1 MTRDDIKNT
10 LAYMMFIFPEFK
22 VPNEKIVNYTLD
34 IWERALK
41 NRTEEEVKE
50 AIYQHYIT
58 SRWTPHLSDIIKI
71 LNKADRKGLPSA
83 NEMTSQ
89 AYEALVNRSHY
100 ESESPY
106 EGLDPLT
113 IEAIKT
119 YGGFEALSKD
129 GGSSYARKQFT
140 EHCEGILERFTD
152 ETVKSL
158 ASPTKPRDAAEEA
171 LEWLTKDLE
180 ERMRNEDS

>member
-1 MTRDDIKNT
+1 MTRDDVKNT
-10 LAYMMFIFPEFK
+10 LAYMMFIFPDFK

-50 AIYQHYIT
+50 AIYQHYIS

-71 LNKADRKGLPSA
+71 LNKTDRKGLPTAS
-83 NEMTSQ
+83 EMTTQ
-89 AYEALVNRSHY
+89 AYEALMNRSHY
-100 ESESPY
+100 NEENPFN
-106 EGLDPLT
+106 GLHPIIT
-113 IEAIKT
+113 EAIKT
-119 YGGFEALSKD
+119 YGGFDALSKD
-129 GGSSYARKQFT
+129 GSSSYARKQFS

-158 ASPTKPRDAAEEA
+158 SPPAKPRDAAEEA

-180 ERMRNEDS
+180 ERMKNDS